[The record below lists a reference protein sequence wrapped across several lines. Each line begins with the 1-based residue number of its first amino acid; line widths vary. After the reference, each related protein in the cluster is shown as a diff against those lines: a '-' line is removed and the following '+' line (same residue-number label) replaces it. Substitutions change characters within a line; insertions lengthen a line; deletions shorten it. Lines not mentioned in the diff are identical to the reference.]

1 MSVPA
6 KALQSI
12 ERRPEF
18 ADILREDE
26 GFSTGEQ
33 GTAESAVNNWF
44 DKLVQ
49 QSGLDITGPV
59 LLGLCMFMAI
69 LFGGPVFLLLDM
81 PLPALV
87 FAIFGAVVPLVV
99 ASFFRSR
106 RQSQIMEQLPL
117 VAEEMARFARTG
129 RNLEDAFTAVAL
141 DTPAPL
147 GKELLTC
154 VRRTEMGLD
163 IASAVK
169 DLPETTG
176 VSTLA
181 MLTSA
186 ISVNQETGGD
196 LIQVLERLSA
206 AVRDRLHF
214 VSRQRSATISSRLVA
229 GMMLLIPF
237 FVIGFF
243 VSRDVNYMNQLL
255 SSESGRY
262 SFWTG
267 VVLQVLGALIVVR
280 ILRRTSRF

>member
-1 MSVPA
+1 
-6 KALQSI
+6 
-12 ERRPEF
+12 
-18 ADILREDE
+18 
-26 GFSTGEQ
+26 
-33 GTAESAVNNWF
+33 
-44 DKLVQ
+44 
-49 QSGLDITGPV
+49 
-59 LLGLCMFMAI
+59 
-69 LFGGPVFLLLDM
+69 
-81 PLPALV
+81 
-87 FAIFGAVVPLVV
+87 
-99 ASFFRSR
+99 
-106 RQSQIMEQLPL
+106 
-117 VAEEMARFARTG
+117 ARTG